1 MNFDFNGF
9 SQTVFERYGSSFTL
23 EEVQDLL
30 KVDHGYDLDTAPV
43 NKKRL
48 FLRSI
53 HFSGEKTSG
62 DAINFSQ
69 KLNSGVTI
77 WVADNLMG
85 KSSLFK
91 IIQFALTGQ
100 SKLKGD
106 VEKWINRILL
116 NFDINEDR
124 YAAYLFLPNARWSAR
139 LYKGYIP
146 SLDEAEEAENEV
158 IIAANSKAKYEDQ
171 IQDFFFEQFRY
182 YPLKWT
188 SKASQKDKD
197 ELREVDTSWNT
208 YFKSIY
214 LQSKDTN
221 KLMFGDQEKKVFQML
236 LGLPLTYPI
245 NRLTVKKEMLQ
256 YDGAKNKSAAANS
269 GNDKTDEKTD
279 LEKRI
284 NEINQQINN
293 LAGSSQDQMN
303 IRALYEEHDRITNQ
317 IKSEN
322 AREIS
327 FENDLQVKR
336 RKLNVL
342 RAQMDSTGDELK
354 KVIKE
359 IEATKKRI
367 GDLEEYI
374 QAGIFFSN
382 LDIKHCPNCNHSVPE
397 NRKKTELENKT
408 CSLCQESIDS
418 DDTVNSEIY
427 SEKIKNLELTSE
439 RLSEKRLNVQNN
451 LEIIQKEYDSTGATI
466 GSLEKEQKFI
476 GHTEPLKNRLAI
488 IEANI
493 NKEKEKAKPLN
504 EERDKLVSERAVIEF
519 RLKQFEK
526 QASDQKASFDNKIE
540 LLDFAVEELNAR
552 RYNLSEPT
560 LNRLSEL
567 MLSEIHGFGLTSIT
581 AIKID
586 SDFDILYQQDGDYIT
601 FDDIAEGEQL
611 RVKLAFYL
619 SLVQLEVEKNVGRH
633 SKLLFIDSPA
643 KEEGDSKY
651 LQGLSEVLQSID
663 KRFGNKL
670 QILIGTAE
678 RNLTGVVTQEHVLPE
693 ETHLF

>member
-1 MNFDFNGF
+1 MKFDFDEF
-9 SQTVFERYGSSFTL
+9 SQTVFEKYKSSFTL
-23 EEVQDLL
+23 EEVRDLL
-30 KVDHGYDLDTAPV
+30 EVDDGYDLDAAPV

-48 FLRSI
+48 FLKSI
-53 HFSGEKTSG
+53 QFSGEKTSG
-62 DAINFSQ
+62 DTIDFTQ
-69 KLNSGVTI
+69 ELNSGVTI

-124 YAAYLFLPNARWSAR
+124 YAAYLFLQNARWSAR

-146 SLDEAEEAENEV
+146 SLNEADEAQNEV
-158 IIAANSKAKYEDQ
+158 IISANSKTKYEGQ
-171 IQDFFFEQFRY
+171 IQDFFFEQFGY

-188 SKASQKDKD
+188 SKASQKNKD
-197 ELREVDTSWNT
+197 ELQESNTSWKT

-214 LQSKDTN
+214 LESKDTN

-245 NRLTVKKEMLQ
+245 NRLSVKKEMLE
-256 YDGAKNKSAAANS
+256 YDGAKHKSATANNETNES
-269 GNDKTDEKTD
+269 DEKTS
-279 LEKRI
+279 LEKRVV
-284 NEINQQINN
+284 EINQQINN
-293 LAGSSQDQMN
+293 LAGSSEDQMS
-303 IRALYEEHDRITNQ
+303 IRALYEEQDRITNQ
-317 IKSEN
+317 IKAEN

-327 FENDLQVKR
+327 FENDLQTKR

-342 RAQMDSTGDELK
+342 RGQLDSTGDELK
-354 KVIKE
+354 KVTKE
-359 IEATKKRI
+359 IEAAKKRI

-397 NRKKTELENKT
+397 NRKKTEIENKT
-408 CSLCQESIDS
+408 CSLCQESINS
-418 DDTVNSEIY
+418 DDAVNSEIY

-439 RLSEKRLNVQNN
+439 RLSEKRINVQNN
-451 LEIIQKEYDSTGATI
+451 LEKIQKEYDSTGATI

-493 NKEKEKAKPLN
+493 NKEKEKAKPAG
-504 EERDKLVSERAVIEF
+504 EERDKLVSERAVLEF

-526 QASDQKASFDNKIE
+526 QAGAQKASFDNKIE
-540 LLDFAVEELNAR
+540 LLDFAVEELNAH
-552 RYNLSEPT
+552 RYKLSEPT

-567 MLSEIHGFGLTSIT
+567 MLSEIHGFGLSSIT

-586 SDFDILYQQDGDYIT
+586 SDFDILYEQDGDYIT
-601 FDDIAEGEQL
+601 FDNIAEGEQL

-643 KEEGDSKY
+643 NEEGDFKY

-663 KRFGNKL
+663 KRFGSKL

-678 RNLTGVVTQEHVLPE
+678 RNLTGVVSQEHVLAE
-693 ETHLF
+693 GTYLF